1 VGLLESGVSFASRS
15 AVFTLRVGAK
25 SSPSPE
31 RNPPH
36 VEAQEH
42 LHLLRPAEVEEV
54 DGIPVVIPERA
65 ILDGIA
71 DGIDPRLLDQ
81 AIATARRRGDI
92 GLGTE
97 EALRETL
104 GRGAVRAAR
113 RQPPA

>member
-1 VGLLESGVSFASRS
+1 VNPRRVELTVPPGYRPRKQGGARYRVRHGV
-15 AVFTLRVGAK
+15 
-25 SSPSPE
+25 
-31 RNPPH
+31 
-36 VEAQEH
+36 
-42 LHLLRPAEVEEV
+42 LRPAEVEEV